1 MVRRRPRPIQWL
13 KNHPRSADALL
24 VALAVANVVT
34 IAFTNKATADLPQTR
49 VFRVV
54 VVLSVLSA
62 IGLFW
67 RRRVPA
73 IVLGVAGALVAGVLL
88 ANVHET
94 GALVTATIAAYS
106 VGAHVAS
113 KKRRLQVAFVA
124 SFVLIDLAIVSL
136 FFDNRFTRLAG
147 VLSVAITCGA
157 GFLLGDNLRSRRD
170 RLAYLRERNDYL
182 ERTASLEAAN
192 AAAAER
198 TRIARELHDI
208 VAHSVSVIAVQAG
221 GARRLVHTRPDTA
234 VEALSTIETT
244 ARDTL
249 TELRQL
255 LGVLR
260 SEDSGDVAHEP
271 QPGLDDVERLAATE
285 TETAL
290 KVDFSIVGERRD
302 VPATVNLA
310 GYRIV
315 QEALTNVRKHAG
327 PAMADV
333 QVRYH
338 ADRVEIDVTD
348 NGRGAAAIAPHA
360 PGFGLMGMRERAAL
374 CGGNV
379 STGPR
384 PGGGWAVRATLPTV
398 PSS

>member
-1 MVRRRPRPIQWL
+1 MIIASST
-13 KNHPRSADALL
+13 KANHGSPD
-24 VALAVANVVT
+24 
-34 IAFTNKATADLPQTR
+34 TR
-49 VFRVV
+49 VFRGVV
-54 VVLSVLSA
+54 ALSILCAV
-62 IGLFW
+62 GLFW
-67 RRRVPA
+67 RRKVPA
-73 IVLGVAGALVAGVLL
+73 AILGAAGALVVGVLL
-88 ANVHET
+88 ADVNES
-94 GALVTATIAAYS
+94 GALFTATVAAYS
-106 VGAHVAS
+106 VGAHVANR
-113 KKRRLQVAFVA
+113 KRRLQIAFVA
-124 SFVLIDLAIVSL
+124 SFALVDVALVSL
-136 FFDNRFTRLAG
+136 FFHNRADRLAAVLG
-147 VLSVAITCGA
+147 VGITCGA

-234 VEALSTIETT
+234 VEALATIETT

-260 SEDSGDVAHEP
+260 SEDATEATHEP
-271 QPGLDDVERLAATE
+271 QPGLDDVARLVTTDPE
-285 TETAL
+285 LT
-290 KVDFSIVGERRD
+290 VDFNVVGERRD
-302 VPATVNLA
+302 VPSTVNLA
-310 GYRIV
+310 AYRIV

-327 PAMADV
+327 PAKADV
-333 QVRYH
+333 QVQYH
-338 ADRVEIDVTD
+338 PDRVEIAVTD
-348 NGRGAAAIAPHA
+348 NGRGAAAIATTT
-360 PGFGLMGMRERAAL
+360 PGYGLTGMRERAAL

-384 PGGGWAVRATLPTV
+384 PGGGWAVRATLPTAIGT
-398 PSS
+398 S